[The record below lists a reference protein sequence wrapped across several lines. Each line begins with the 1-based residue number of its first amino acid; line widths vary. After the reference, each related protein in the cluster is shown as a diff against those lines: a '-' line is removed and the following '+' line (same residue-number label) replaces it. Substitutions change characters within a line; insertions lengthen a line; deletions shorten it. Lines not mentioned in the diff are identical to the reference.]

1 VDVQAALK
9 DWLTAPPDAFRT
21 KSISKAAA
29 DKV

>member
-9 DWLTAPPDAFRT
+9 DWLTALPNTFRT